1 MSEECR
7 ASHTDDQDFQPSC
20 LAWFWF
26 KLVDSRIQHG
36 GDQADED
43 IVKAEKKQAAPP
55 ETPY

>member
-1 MSEECR
+1 MNEECR
-7 ASHTDDQDFQPSC
+7 ASHIDDQDSQPGC
-20 LAWFWF
+20 LAWIWF

-36 GDQADED
+36 DGQADED